1 MQSIEELQ
9 IKLKGEVGRW
19 EETLFGWFCDFARQV
34 AVDLLGSLDEEL
46 MKERES
52 GLEVIGFREHGVTTV
67 FGDIRIKRRLYRDG
81 QGRYRFLLDE
91 AMGLDKGCHVSPRVK
106 ELAAFVTSHF
116 PFQRSEEILRA
127 ILPSGISHTSIH
139 HLVGKVSAIY
149 LDAEEKEVKVK
160 EVNEEG
166 VIPESQGKIVPCL
179 FVEADGTSIALQ
191 RENSR
196 RAEVKVGTAYEGW
209 QKTGTDR
216 YCTKEKTVYS
226 DIMDGDRFWE
236 GFSPAL
242 VKNMNSHRW
251 AT

>member
-106 ELAAFVTSHF
+106 EAVAREQEHRRMRTIPVDGDTLAM
-116 PFQRSEEILRA
+116 LRDYIEWGGLVKRA
-127 ILPSGISHTSIH
+127 GKTLLFGINRHRAWQIVKECANRAGLPK
-139 HLVGKVSAIY
+139 LVNPESGKVHNVSPHRLRDAFAVHAIKIDDSGDGLRLLQEHLGHASFNTTAKY
-149 LDAEEKEVKVK
+149 RKVAGYELREWYSKLCAKGREER
-160 EVNEEG
+160 
-166 VIPESQGKIVPCL
+166 
-179 FVEADGTSIALQ
+179 GT
-191 RENSR
+191 
-196 RAEVKVGTAYEGW
+196 
-209 QKTGTDR
+209 
-216 YCTKEKTVYS
+216 
-226 DIMDGDRFWE
+226 
-236 GFSPAL
+236 
-242 VKNMNSHRW
+242 
-251 AT
+251 